1 MTTNYL
7 NSSPTPKKSW
17 PKVKLINWPMT
28 CADIKCPWVQRRTS
42 PSMRSH
48 QDNLIWKTGLP
59 LGLQGWVGDK
69 KANPSKNGSGGQW
82 NQVEA
87 WFRVHS
93 LVILKSFLGLVQ
105 TPGALCGEEKK
116 PIKWSFSRDLTQA
129 ADPSLGRQVAYR
141 WGRSAASLGQPTSH
155 LGLEGSSRKMGVTK
169 PSAQQGFLWG
179 LWANLRVE
187 NIQLIDYPLFN
198 RLASTQA
205 VFKLV
210 LSNPTFRKGE
220 FFLQPQG
227 PISPQP
233 PISWVVWWEI
243 VHTGQSLKV

>member
-105 TPGALCGEEKK
+105 PLGPCVERKRSPLNKASAGTSLRLQTPAWGGRWRIDGDALQPALGS
-116 PIKWSFSRDLTQA
+116 PPPTLDLRVPVVKWGSPNPLHSRDFCE
-129 ADPSLGRQVAYR
+129 DCEVI
-141 WGRSAASLGQPTSH
+141 WG
-155 LGLEGSSRKMGVTK
+155 
-169 PSAQQGFLWG
+169 
-179 LWANLRVE
+179 
-187 NIQLIDYPLFN
+187 
-198 RLASTQA
+198 
-205 VFKLV
+205 
-210 LSNPTFRKGE
+210 
-220 FFLQPQG
+220 
-227 PISPQP
+227 
-233 PISWVVWWEI
+233 
-243 VHTGQSLKV
+243 